1 MNSPT
6 YLLKWRSG
14 LLTTVIFCD
23 NWFHMTEWH
32 EIAKSLDSCYTLFLQ
47 EIGEPREN
55 ELRLLLLEG
64 MRSDEAESR
73 QLAGVTFEGL
83 HRIRPTDGGRVFE
96 LIWNQYIAYA
106 VANESF
112 AVANG
117 RENADSGHLLRC
129 YSQSAF
135 LDYVAHATVATA
147 EFPGPYTHARILSES
162 HIIDVVS
169 TAAPTFE
176 VCIAGS

>member
-1 MNSPT
+1 M
-6 YLLKWRSG
+6 
-14 LLTTVIFCD
+14 LTIVVFCD
-23 NWFHMTEWH
+23 NWFFMIEWG
-32 EIAKSLDSCYTLFLQ
+32 EIAKLLDSCHTLFLQ

-73 QLAGVTFEGL
+73 QVGGVTFEGL
-83 HRIRPTDGGRVFE
+83 HRIGSTEGSRVFE

-106 VANESF
+106 VTNESF

-117 RENADSGHLLRC
+117 CENADSGRLLRF

-147 EFPGPYTHARILSES
+147 KFPGPYTHARVLSES

-169 TAAPTFE
+169 TAAPAFR
-176 VCIAGS
+176 ALQRRQLP